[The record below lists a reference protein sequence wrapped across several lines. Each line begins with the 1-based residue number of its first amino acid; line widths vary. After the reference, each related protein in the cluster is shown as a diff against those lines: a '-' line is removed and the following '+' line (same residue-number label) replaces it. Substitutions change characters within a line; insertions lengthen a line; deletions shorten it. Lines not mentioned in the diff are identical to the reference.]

1 MLGELPQ
8 GWATAAALHCLDET
22 DDPSLGVCEWYHAFR
37 LTLTLTLTLALA
49 LTIALTLTLTLT
61 RYHAFCKSAACRRS
75 GLAPAEL
82 LAHFVIALN
91 SLQALGFAAA
101 SKRQRGMLQK
111 MAYSEEGLLAPPR

>member
-22 DDPSLGVCEWYHAFR
+22 DDPSLGVCEWYHAF
-37 LTLTLTLTLALA
+37 
-49 LTIALTLTLTLT
+49 
-61 RYHAFCKSAACRRS
+61 CKSAACRRS
-75 GLAPAEL
+75 GLAPSEL

-91 SLQALGFAAA
+91 SLQAMGFAAA